1 MRWTL
6 KNIVAPV
13 VAASALAA
21 CGGSSASG
29 AGAAPAPS
37 TPPRPAAVTEANIVI
52 GDSLFNTNNAPCQR
66 CHGQKGVGATNGPS
80 LVSGPWLQST
90 GSFDE
95 IVATITNGVPR
106 ASIKDPARRFQ
117 MNPRGG
123 PMNLTDAQVQAISA
137 YVWSISRD
145 KK

>member
-1 MRWTL
+1 MRRSL
-6 KNIVAPV
+6 KSLVAPAL
-13 VAASALAA
+13 AAIVYAA
-21 CGGSSASG
+21 CGGSSGSG
-29 AGAAPAPS
+29 SGAAPAPS
-37 TPPRPAAVTEANIVI
+37 GPPRPAAVTEANIAI

-80 LVSGPWLQST
+80 LVTGPWLQST

-106 ASIKDPARRFQ
+106 ASIKDATRRFQ